1 MENVLKVEN
10 LKYKSILNNITF
22 SLSPK
27 TFNILIG
34 SNGSGKTTLV
44 NCIRGILDYEGKVQ
58 ISGKD
63 VIENYN
69 EIGFFTSE
77 EVGLEDI
84 AFNELTNLLVNLG
97 HDIEASKKK
106 VYEVSKKID
115 ASHILFKKK
124 ETLTAFE
131 KTLIGFIFSIIHSPK
146 ILIIDNDLEDLNE
159 KYKNKIFEYI
169 KKQKN
174 MTVLFITNNSEYFY
188 MSEKFL
194 IINNGTI
201 IDSFTQ
207 EELLKNEKKLL
218 KNGSNLPFTMDLSN
232 KLISYELLNSQETDL
247 DKMVNKIWI

>member
-1 MENVLKVEN
+1 MESVLKIEN
-10 LKYKSILNNITF
+10 LKHRSILNNITF

-146 ILIIDNDLEDLNE
+146 TLIIDNDLEDLNE

-201 IDSFTQ
+201 TDSFTQ